1 MPATIALIAHDHK
14 KDDLVAFVK
23 AHQVLLSR
31 YRLMATGTTG
41 LRISQATGLEIE
53 RLLSGPM
60 GGDAQI
66 AARVAT
72 GEVAAVIFFIDP
84 LYAQPHEP
92 DIQSLQRICVVHDV
106 AIATNRAT
114 ADAIAAKLR
123 QSRIA
128 HLIFN
133 PVSGQG
139 NAEEELKLIQN
150 LLEKQMQVQVHLT
163 TPEESAEQLAEN
175 AIAAQPDLVIASGGD
190 GTVSAVAG
198 ALIGTDIPLGIVPRG
213 TANAFAAAIGLPL
226 GLTPIRNACDVI
238 LAGNTR
244 AVDAAR
250 CNGKPLILLAGVGY
264 EAETIERT
272 DREAKRQWG
281 PLAYIMSGWQ
291 QLNEQELFETE
302 IQVGDSVKTFQAGA
316 ITIANAAPPTSV
328 LAQGVGQVIFDDGLL
343 DVTITTAE
351 SRMQAV
357 AAMAKMFGAALVK
370 IDANHEN
377 TAHFGA
383 KKIKVTTTPPQKVV
397 LDGEV
402 IGTTPIEVECIAKGL
417 TVFTPPAS
425 PANG

>member
-1 MPATIALIAHDHK
+1 MTATIALIAHDSK
-14 KDDLVAFVK
+14 KDELMAFGK
-23 AHQVLLSR
+23 AHRALLSR
-31 YRLMATGTTG
+31 YTLIATENTGIRLQ
-41 LRISQATGLEIE
+41 QATGLEIE
-53 RLLSGPM
+53 RLLSGAQ
-60 GGDAQI
+60 GGDLQI

-72 GEVAAVIFFIDP
+72 GEIAAVIFFIDS
-84 LYAQPHEP
+84 LRMQPREP
-92 DIQSLQRICVVHDV
+92 DPNVLLRICAVHNV
-106 AIATNRAT
+106 AIAFNSAT
-114 ADAIAAKLR
+114 AEAIASKLR

-139 NAEEELKLIQN
+139 NSEEELEFIQDM
-150 LLEKQMQVQVHLT
+150 LGKQMQVQVHLT
-163 TPEESAEQLAEN
+163 TLELSAEQLARD
-175 AIAAQPDLVIASGGD
+175 AIAAQPDLIIASGGD

-198 ALIGTDIPLGIVPRG
+198 ALIGTEIPLGIIPRG
-213 TANAFAAAIGLPL
+213 TANAFAVAIGLPL
-226 GLTPIRNACDVI
+226 GLTPIRNTCEVI
-238 LAGNTR
+238 LENHTR
-244 AVDAAR
+244 KVDVAL
-250 CNGKPLILLAGVGY
+250 CNDKPLILLAGIGY

-291 QLNEQELFETE
+291 QLSEQELFETE
-302 IQVGDSVKTFQAGA
+302 IEVEGSVKTFQAGA

-357 AAMAKMFGAALVK
+357 TAMAKMFGAALVK
-370 IDANHEN
+370 INANQEN

-383 KKIKVTTTPPQKVV
+383 KEIKVTTHPPQKVV

-402 IGTTPIEVECIAKGL
+402 IGTTPIEVKCIANGL

-425 PANG
+425 PTNP

>member
-1 MPATIALIAHDHK
+1 MAATIAFIAHDSK
-14 KDDLVAFVK
+14 KDELMAFAK
-23 AHQVLLSR
+23 THRALLSR
-31 YRLMATGTTG
+31 YHLIATENTGIRLQ
-41 LRISQATGLEIE
+41 QATGLEIE
-53 RLLSGPM
+53 RLLSGAQ
-60 GGDAQI
+60 GGDLQI
-66 AARVAT
+66 AAKVAT
-72 GEVAAVIFFIDP
+72 GEVAAVLFFIDP
-84 LYAQPHEP
+84 LRMQPREP
-92 DIQSLQRICVVHDV
+92 NPAPLLRMCAVHNV
-106 AIATNRAT
+106 AIAFNLAT
-114 ADAIAAKLR
+114 AEAIAAQLR

-139 NAEEELKLIQN
+139 NSEEELEFIQDM
-150 LLEKQMQVQVHLT
+150 LGKQMQVQVHLT
-163 TPEESAEQLAEN
+163 SLELSAEKLARD
-175 AIAAQPDLVIASGGD
+175 AIAAQPDLIIASGGD

-198 ALIGTDIPLGIVPRG
+198 ALIGTDIPLGIIPRG

-226 GLTPIRNACDVI
+226 GLTPIRNTCEVI
-238 LAGNTR
+238 LEGHTR
-244 AVDAAR
+244 SMDVGL
-250 CNGKPLILLAGVGY
+250 CNDKPLILLVGIGY

-291 QLNEQELFETE
+291 QLSEQELFETE
-302 IQVGDSVKTFQAGA
+302 IEVEGSVKTFQAGA

-357 AAMAKMFGAALVK
+357 TGMAKMFGAALVK
-370 IDANHEN
+370 MDANQEN

-383 KKIKVTTTPPQKVV
+383 KEIKVTTHPPQKVV

-402 IGTTPIEVECIAKGL
+402 IGTTPIEVKCLPNGL
-417 TVFTPPAS
+417 TVFVPPAS
-425 PANG
+425 PTNP